1 MNEIPL
7 SNGWTLRYS
16 PVMDL
21 WLKEDGV
28 LLVDHDDKVRLM
40 LVLDEETMEIK
51 RIDEDNAHF
60 SINPVTR
67 RLTFELGED
76 EEESEPRYWE

>member
-16 PVMDL
+16 PVIDL

-28 LLVDHDDKVRLM
+28 LLVDHEDKVRLT
-40 LVLDEETMEIK
+40 LILDEETMEIK
-51 RIDEDNAHF
+51 QIDNTNATF
-60 SINPVTR
+60 SVDPTTR
-67 RLTFELGED
+67 RLTFELGES
-76 EEESEPRYWE
+76 EEESEPRYCE

>member
-16 PVMDL
+16 PVIGL
-21 WLKEDGV
+21 WLKEYGV
-28 LLVDHDDKVRLM
+28 LLVDHEDKVRLT
-40 LVLDEETMEIK
+40 LILDEETMEIK
-51 RIDEDNAHF
+51 QIDNTNAMF
-60 SINPVTR
+60 SVDPTTR
-67 RLTFELGED
+67 RLTLELGES